1 MSKKIFFR
9 LNDNLFVI
17 LTSNLS
23 GIEINKF
30 TLHFLISNYDYV

>member
-30 TLHFLISNYDYV
+30 TLYFLISNYNYV